1 MICILNRLFKQV
13 GFTLLQATKALRDS
27 RGIAY
32 SIFDLGTRRDE
43 GSASR
48 LGRTLPPGKIRY
60 PFYRRLCGPQGRSGQ
75 VRKISPPPHRDS
87 ITGPSSSRYTDH
99 ATRPTLFKQLAV
111 IIELTRTLTS
121 FPCVCCIYSL
131 CAGTAVRFSQ

>member
-48 LGRTLPPGKIRY
+48 PGRPLPPGKTQY
-60 PFYRRLCGPQGRSGQ
+60 PFKRRLGGLQGESGQ
-75 VRKISPPPHRDS
+75 VPKISPPTSFDPR
-87 ITGPSSSRYTDH
+87 TVQPVGSRYTDY
-99 ATRPTLFKQLAV
+99 ATRPTIPNCSGRNNRPNAP
-111 IIELTRTLTS
+111 T
-121 FPCVCCIYSL
+121 
-131 CAGTAVRFSQ
+131 GTQPQTYKYLVKRNM